1 MTSTTEIREILL
13 DQLRELSKG
22 GKDLDKARAI
32 SELSA
37 QAIYSTRIELENK
50 RLELE
55 LSKSSETVKKWMDRD
70 FSSIQNIKG

>member
-1 MTSTTEIREILL
+1 MTSTTEIRTILL
-13 DQLRELSKG
+13 EQLRELSKG

-32 SELSA
+32 TDLSA

-55 LSKSSETVKKWMDRD
+55 LSKASDSVKKWMEKD
-70 FSSIQNIKG
+70 FSKLQDIKG